1 MDVAA
6 AALELYGLPP
16 DEFTAARNQVA
27 QQAKDAGDNGSS
39 ATLKALRKPTLA
51 AWLANLLVRSD
62 PDGIAELTDL
72 GEQLRQAHVARDGR
86 SLREL
91 TLRRHGLVHKL
102 VIAARTQ
109 ARAQGHTV
117 SPSTEQRLIETLD
130 AAVIDPGAAQLLRTG
145 QLTSALRHVGFGVV
159 DETGDPAQLT
169 PVKPRVVR
177 SSPRKPPA
185 KPPRKA
191 TTRRT
196 AQSAPA
202 TAARSR
208 RAELRTRAEQAE
220 REYAA
225 AETERAQAQAE
236 LDAHEHQLADLKA
249 TIDRLTEEL
258 EQARQLLRDASR
270 RTRAL
275 QVELNRTTRN
285 ATIAQQRRD
294 AGQQRLADLDR

>member
-16 DEFTAARNQVA
+16 EDFTAARNQVVK
-27 QQAKDAGDNGSS
+27 QAKDAGDTSSS
-39 ATLKALRKPTLA
+39 ATLKALHKPTLA
-51 AWLANLLVRSD
+51 AWLANLLVRID

-72 GEQLRQAHVARDGR
+72 GEELRQAHVSRDGR
-86 SLREL
+86 RLREL

-102 VIAARTQ
+102 VTAARTQ
-109 ARAQGHTV
+109 ARTRGHTV
-117 SPSTEQRLIETLD
+117 SAPTEQRLTETLD

-159 DETGDPAQLT
+159 DETGDPAQLA
-169 PVKPRVVR
+169 PMKPRVVR
-177 SSPRKPPA
+177 TSPP

-196 AQSAPA
+196 PQTTPAASPAPN
-202 TAARSR
+202 R
-208 RAELRTRAEQAE
+208 RTELRTRAEQAE
-220 REYAA
+220 REYAD
-225 AETERAQAQAE
+225 AETERAQSQAE
-236 LDAHEHQLADLKA
+236 LDAYEHHLADLKA
-249 TIDRLTEEL
+249 TIQRLAEEL
-258 EQARQLLRDASR
+258 EHARQQLRAAN

-285 ATIAQQRRD
+285 ATAAQQRRD
-294 AGQQRLADLDR
+294 ANQQRLADLDR